1 MKEFFN
7 KYFTNFLEL
16 FENFNN
22 NDLVSCSDLFQ
33 KVQKK
38 KKKNNFH
45 R

>member
-16 FENFNN
+16 FEKFNN

-33 KVQKK
+33 KVHK
-38 KKKNNFH
+38 KKKNNFY

>member
-7 KYFTNFLEL
+7 KYFTNLLEL

-22 NDLVSCSDLFQ
+22 NDLVSCSDLFR

-38 KKKNNFH
+38 KKKNNFY